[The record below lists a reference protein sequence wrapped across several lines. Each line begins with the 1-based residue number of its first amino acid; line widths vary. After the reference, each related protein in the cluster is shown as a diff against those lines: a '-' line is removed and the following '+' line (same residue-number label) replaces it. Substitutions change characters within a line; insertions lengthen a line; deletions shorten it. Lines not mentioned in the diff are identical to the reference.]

1 MIQQCLKELNLQLG
15 IHWLEG
21 DILKINTLNMLFY
34 AVWNIRWR
42 RLASTSAMS
51 TSDNKS
57 NLDWLQ
63 NLTMSPLELPLL
75 QLKLYMHRTLEETD
89 AAVALVELAVG
100 AVEHMDEMEEI
111 TATQALSEGQSS
123 LSELPTTPA
132 SIQEPAP
139 EVAAEP
145 QEYEKAPTPEMMEID
160 MLRCHLLKRLH
171 ERELIPLFSLCRI
184 SSATVMERE

>member
-1 MIQQCLKELNLQLG
+1 MIQQWLKELNLQLG

-51 TSDNKS
+51 TSDKL

-63 NLTMSPLELPLL
+63 NLMMSSLDLPLL
-75 QLKLYMHRTLEETD
+75 QLKIYMHRTLEEID
-89 AAVALVELAVG
+89 AAAALVELAAG
-100 AVEHMDEMEEI
+100 AVEHMDEMEGI
-111 TATQALSEGQSS
+111 TATPALSDGQSS

-132 SIQEPAP
+132 SIQESAG

-145 QEYEKAPTPEMMEID
+145 AEYEKAPTPEMMEID
-160 MLRCHLLKRLH
+160 MLRCHLLKCLH
-171 ERELIPLFSLCRI
+171 ERELRRCKPLQ
-184 SSATVMERE
+184 